1 MVGSTIALIISLAV
15 LGVILLA
22 GVSRR
27 TAAEGSFFDRVSTKE
42 IQGFLAVFI
51 IFHQTVILL
60 CNFDIDVGKMIFF
73 YPYGI
78 LAVAFFFF
86 CSGFGLIRRWMTDN
100 DYIKGFMK
108 RRIFTVLVPFF
119 ICNYIYLTD
128 ALLSNIMKGDHFG
141 FGELICSFFG
151 IFLLN
156 SQMWFAV
163 EIMILYV
170 AFRIVFARVTK
181 PFTGIL
187 IMTLI
192 VLVMMTIGFF
202 SGHSDSPIMSY
213 WFKGE
218 WWYNTILMFPAGMF
232 YAYYEERINKIIRKA
247 FVPVV
252 IIALALFAGADYI
265 HRKLL
270 DFNVYWREFF
280 GDSNHLLYKL
290 EGLGVETVL
299 EILFLILII
308 AVMSKIKFGNPVLK
322 YLGKI
327 SLEIIMI
334 NFLMIGSL
342 YFVYERFGMVVYLIV
357 VLIST
362 LICAS
367 IIYIIKNFVLER
379 RSGLFD
385 GKIQ

>member
-1 MVGSTIALIISLAV
+1 MESVIVLIASLVV

-22 GVSRR
+22 GSSRR
-27 TAAEGSFFDRVSTKE
+27 DAVQGSFFDRVSTKE

-51 IFHQTVILL
+51 VFHQTIVLL
-60 CNFDIDVGKMIFF
+60 LNFDINVGKMIFF

-86 CSGFGLIRRWMTDN
+86 CSGFGLIRRWMTDTN
-100 DYIKGFMK
+100 YIKGFMR

-128 ALLSNIMKGDHFG
+128 ALVSNIRIGSHFG
-141 FGELICSFFG
+141 FGEVICSFFG
-151 IFLLN
+151 LFLVN

-163 EIMILYV
+163 EIMILYA
-170 AFRIVFARVTK
+170 AFRIVFARVKK
-181 PFTGIL
+181 PLTGIL
-187 IMTLI
+187 IMTVI
-192 VLVMMTIGFF
+192 VLIMMAIGLV

-232 YAYYEERINKIIRKA
+232 YAYYEDSINKVIRKG
-247 FVPVV
+247 FVAV
-252 IIALALFAGADYI
+252 IIISSLLFIAMDYV
-265 HRKLL
+265 HKRLL
-270 DFNVYWREFF
+270 DINVYWREYFA
-280 GDSNHLLYKL
+280 DSNHFLYKL
-290 EGLGVETVL
+290 AGLGQETVFEL
-299 EILFLILII
+299 LFLIIII
-308 AVMSKIKFGNPVLK
+308 AVMSKIKFGNPVLR

-334 NFLMIGSL
+334 NYLMIGSL
-342 YFVYERFGMVVYLIV
+342 YFVYERFGMGVYLIL

-362 LICAS
+362 LVCAS
-367 IIYIIKNFVLER
+367 LIYIIKNLVLER

>member
-1 MVGSTIALIISLAV
+1 MESVIVLIASLVV

-22 GVSRR
+22 GSSRR
-27 TAAEGSFFDRVSTKE
+27 DAVQGSFFDRVSTKE

-51 IFHQTVILL
+51 VFHQTIVLL
-60 CNFDIDVGKMIFF
+60 LNFDINVGKMIFF

-86 CSGFGLIRRWMTDN
+86 CSGFGLIRRWMTDTN
-100 DYIKGFMK
+100 YIKGFMR

-128 ALLSNIMKGDHFG
+128 ALVSNIRIGSHFG
-141 FGELICSFFG
+141 FGEVICSFFG
-151 IFLLN
+151 LFLVN

-163 EIMILYV
+163 EIMILYA
-170 AFRIVFARVTK
+170 AFRIVFARVKK
-181 PFTGIL
+181 PLTGIL
-187 IMTLI
+187 IMTVI
-192 VLVMMTIGFF
+192 VLIMMAIGLV

-232 YAYYEERINKIIRKA
+232 YAYYEDSINKVIRKG
-247 FVPVV
+247 FVAV
-252 IIALALFAGADYI
+252 IIISSLLFIAMDYV
-265 HRKLL
+265 HKRLL
-270 DFNVYWREFF
+270 DINVYWREYFA
-280 GDSNHLLYKL
+280 DSNHFLYKL
-290 EGLGVETVL
+290 AGLGQETVFEL
-299 EILFLILII
+299 LFLIIII
-308 AVMSKIKFGNPVLK
+308 AVMSKIKFGNPVLR

-342 YFVYERFGMVVYLIV
+342 YFVYERFGMGVYLIL

-362 LICAS
+362 LVCAS
-367 IIYIIKNFVLER
+367 LIYIIKNLVLER

>member
-1 MVGSTIALIISLAV
+1 MIVLIASLVV

-22 GVSRR
+22 GSSRR
-27 TAAEGSFFDRVSTKE
+27 DAVQGSFFDRVSTKE

-51 IFHQTVILL
+51 VFHQTIVLL
-60 CNFDIDVGKMIFF
+60 LNFDINVGKMIFF

-86 CSGFGLIRRWMTDN
+86 CSGFGLIRRWMTDTN
-100 DYIKGFMK
+100 YIKGFMR

-128 ALLSNIMKGDHFG
+128 ALVSNIRIGSHFG
-141 FGELICSFFG
+141 FGEVICSFFG
-151 IFLLN
+151 LFLVN

-163 EIMILYV
+163 EIMILYA
-170 AFRIVFARVTK
+170 AFRIVFARVKK
-181 PFTGIL
+181 PLTGIL
-187 IMTLI
+187 IMTVI
-192 VLVMMTIGFF
+192 VLIMMAIGLV

-232 YAYYEERINKIIRKA
+232 YAYYEDSINKVIRKG
-247 FVPVV
+247 FVAV
-252 IIALALFAGADYI
+252 IIISSLLFIAMDYV
-265 HRKLL
+265 HKRLL
-270 DFNVYWREFF
+270 DINVYWREYFA
-280 GDSNHLLYKL
+280 DSNHFLYKL
-290 EGLGVETVL
+290 AGLGQETVFEL
-299 EILFLILII
+299 LFLIIII
-308 AVMSKIKFGNPVLK
+308 AVMSKIKFGNPVLR

-334 NFLMIGSL
+334 NYLMIGSL
-342 YFVYERFGMVVYLIV
+342 YFVYERFGMGVYLIL

-362 LICAS
+362 LVCAS
-367 IIYIIKNFVLER
+367 LIYIIKNLVLER

>member
-1 MVGSTIALIISLAV
+1 MESAIVLIASLVV

-22 GVSRR
+22 GSSRR
-27 TAAEGSFFDRVSTKE
+27 DAVQGSFFDRVSTKE

-51 IFHQTVILL
+51 VFHQTIVLL
-60 CNFDIDVGKMIFF
+60 LNFDINVGKMIFF

-86 CSGFGLIRRWMTDN
+86 CSGFGLIRRWMTDTN
-100 DYIKGFMK
+100 YIKGFMR

-128 ALLSNIMKGDHFG
+128 ALVSNIRIGSHFG

-151 IFLLN
+151 LFLVN

-163 EIMILYV
+163 EIMILYA
-170 AFRIVFARVTK
+170 AFRIVFARVKK
-181 PFTGIL
+181 PLTGIL
-187 IMTLI
+187 IMTVI
-192 VLVMMTIGFF
+192 VLIMMAIGLV

-232 YAYYEERINKIIRKA
+232 YAYYEDSINKVIRKG
-247 FVPVV
+247 FVAV
-252 IIALALFAGADYI
+252 IIISSLLFIAMDYV
-265 HRKLL
+265 HKRLL
-270 DFNVYWREFF
+270 DINVYWREYFA
-280 GDSNHLLYKL
+280 DSNHFLYKL
-290 EGLGVETVL
+290 AGLGQETVFEL
-299 EILFLILII
+299 LFLIIII
-308 AVMSKIKFGNPVLK
+308 AVMSKIKFGNPVLR

-334 NFLMIGSL
+334 NYLMIGSL
-342 YFVYERFGMVVYLIV
+342 YFVYERFGMGVYLIL

-362 LICAS
+362 LVCAS
-367 IIYIIKNFVLER
+367 LIYIIKNLVLER
-379 RSGLFD
+379 KSGLFD

>member
-1 MVGSTIALIISLAV
+1 MIVLIASLVV

-22 GVSRR
+22 GSSRR
-27 TAAEGSFFDRVSTKE
+27 AAVQGSFFDRVSTKE

-51 IFHQTVILL
+51 VFHQTIVLL
-60 CNFDIDVGKMIFF
+60 LNFDINVGKMIFF

-86 CSGFGLIRRWMTDN
+86 CSGFGLIRRWMTDTN
-100 DYIKGFMK
+100 YIKGFMR

-128 ALLSNIMKGDHFG
+128 ALVSNIRIGSHFG
-141 FGELICSFFG
+141 FGEVICSFFG
-151 IFLLN
+151 LFLVN

-163 EIMILYV
+163 EIMILYA
-170 AFRIVFARVTK
+170 AFRIVFARVKK
-181 PFTGIL
+181 PLTGIIIMTVIVL
-187 IMTLI
+187 IMMAI
-192 VLVMMTIGFF
+192 GLV

-232 YAYYEERINKIIRKA
+232 YAYYEDSINKVIRKGFA
-247 FVPVV
+247 AV
-252 IIALALFAGADYI
+252 IITASVLFIAMDYV
-265 HRKLL
+265 HRRLL
-270 DFNVYWREFF
+270 DINVYWREYFA
-280 GDSNHLLYKL
+280 DSNHFLYKL
-290 EGLGVETVL
+290 AGLGQETVFEL
-299 EILFLILII
+299 LFLIIII
-308 AVMSKIKFGNPVLK
+308 AVMSKIKFGNPVLR

-334 NFLMIGSL
+334 NYLMIGSL
-342 YFVYERFGMVVYLIV
+342 YFVYERFGMGIYLIL

-362 LICAS
+362 LVCAS
-367 IIYIIKNFVLER
+367 LIYIIKNLVLER

>member
-1 MVGSTIALIISLAV
+1 MESVIVLIASLVV

-22 GVSRR
+22 GSSRR
-27 TAAEGSFFDRVSTKE
+27 AAVQGSFFDRVSTKE

-51 IFHQTVILL
+51 VFHQTIVLL
-60 CNFDIDVGKMIFF
+60 LNFDINVGKMIFF

-86 CSGFGLIRRWMTDN
+86 CSGFGLIRRWMTDTN
-100 DYIKGFMK
+100 YIKGFMR

-128 ALLSNIMKGDHFG
+128 ALVSNIRIGSHFG
-141 FGELICSFFG
+141 FGEVICSFFG
-151 IFLLN
+151 LFLVN

-163 EIMILYV
+163 EIMILYA
-170 AFRIVFARVTK
+170 AFRIVFARVKK
-181 PFTGIL
+181 PLTGIL
-187 IMTLI
+187 IMTVI
-192 VLVMMTIGFF
+192 VLIMMAIGLV

-232 YAYYEERINKIIRKA
+232 YAYYEDSINKVIRKG
-247 FVPVV
+247 FVAV
-252 IIALALFAGADYI
+252 IIVSSLLFIAMDYV
-265 HRKLL
+265 HKRLL
-270 DFNVYWREFF
+270 DINVYWREYFA
-280 GDSNHLLYKL
+280 DSNHFLYKL
-290 EGLGVETVL
+290 AGLGQETVFEL
-299 EILFLILII
+299 LFLIIII
-308 AVMSKIKFGNPVLK
+308 AVMSKIKFGNPVLR

-342 YFVYERFGMVVYLIV
+342 YFVYERFGMGVYLIL

-362 LICAS
+362 LVCAS
-367 IIYIIKNFVLER
+367 LIYIIKNLVLER
-379 RSGLFD
+379 KSGLFD